1 MQADIKSKSKVDQRS
16 EITRGSLA
24 LVEAPDTEDTGMAPV
39 FFLLQ
44 TTTRQTVVRMA
55 MTAHPTAMVMRMPIR
70 GTLELLVLD
79 HLDTAKTN
87 QSLEN

>member
-1 MQADIKSKSKVDQRS
+1 MEVWSCAEDLAPPLVRQSGATVTVVDQWAGPAGGG
-16 EITRGSLA
+16 TC
-24 LVEAPDTEDTGMAPV
+24 PP
-39 FFLLQ
+39 FLLQ